1 MRTIRTPKKRDRF
14 LSELAAHEG
23 DVSAACSAI
32 GVGRRSIYDWRE
44 NDEDFAAAWDDVVEA
59 STEKLEREAYRRAH
73 DGVEEP
79 VFYQGEICGHV
90 MKKSDTLLMFILKGR
105 KPEKY
110 RDNSK
115 VELGG
120 IGGGPLCIEVEFIEE
135 KPPEEL

>member
-1 MRTIRTPKKRDRF
+1 MRTIRTLRKREQF
-14 LSELAAHEG
+14 LAELALNEG
-23 DVSAACSAI
+23 DVSASCAAT
-32 GVGRRSIYDWRE
+32 GVGRRSMYDWRE
-44 NDEDFAAAWDDVVEA
+44 DDKDFAAAWDDVVEA

-79 VFYQGEICGHV
+79 VFYQGEVCGHI
-90 MKKSDTLLMFILKGR
+90 MKKSDTLLMFTLKAR

-120 IGGGPLCIEVEFIEE
+120 SGGGPIVVRVEYAG
-135 KPPEEL
+135 

>member
-1 MRTIRTPKKRDRF
+1 MRTIRTPRKREQF
-14 LSELAAHEG
+14 LAELALHEG
-23 DVSAACSAI
+23 DVSASCAAV
-32 GVGRRSIYDWRE
+32 GVGRRSMYDWRE
-44 NDEDFAAAWDDVVEA
+44 DDQDFAAAWDDVVEA

-79 VFYQGEICGHV
+79 VFYQGEVCGHV
-90 MKKSDTLLMFILKGR
+90 MKKSDTLMMFILKGR

-120 IGGGPLCIEVEFIEE
+120 IGGGPIRLEVEFVNES
-135 KPPEEL
+135 PVDS